1 MSTLVRSAMTKK
13 RNQSFIQRAL
23 TKSFMRSLISTPA
36 GRAHILSQIADA
48 EDNGEAKIF
57 DDALSAV
64 DDPQIKKLIAR
75 HREDEIRHGQLF
87 RDAMKKTGVDPGVI
101 PDELKALWQLN
112 NEIGGFFDRP
122 ITDHQGVVT
131 AYVVLL
137 ALEERAMEQF
147 SMHRDVFAEVDPE
160 VAAIFDEVA
169 RDEERHLKYCHAI
182 TKMYADSEE
191 ERRAMIDD
199 MRVKEARAFQRTQH
213 ANMAFIAQNKL
224 MPSVWSRIGWSI
236 AGVIGS
242 VMSPLPMTRYA
253 LAPVAA

>member
-1 MSTLVRSAMTKK
+1 MNTHARTPMTKK
-13 RNQSFIQRAL
+13 RNQSFVQRYM
-23 TKSFMRSLISTPA
+23 TKRFMRALISTPE
-36 GRAHILSQIADA
+36 GRAHILTQIADA
-48 EDNGEAKIF
+48 EDNGEARVF
-57 DDALSAV
+57 DDALASV
-64 DDPQIKKLIAR
+64 EDPQIKKLIAR

-87 RDAMKKTGVDPGVI
+87 RNAAKKTGITPAAI

-112 NEIGGFFDRP
+112 QEIDGFFDRP
-122 ITDHQGVVT
+122 ITDQRGVVT

-147 SMHRDVFAEVDPE
+147 AMHREVFAEVDPE
-160 VAAIFDEVA
+160 VAAIFEEVE

-191 ERRAMIDD
+191 ERRAAIDD

-213 ANMAFIAQNKL
+213 ANMAYIAEHRL
-224 MPSVWSRIGWSI
+224 MPSAWSRLGWSI
-236 AGVIGS
+236 IGALGRFTT
-242 VMSPLPMTRYA
+242 PLPMTRYA